1 MASNLAREL
10 LQARLLAAMFRGQV
24 KEGLA
29 LKGGMAMRV
38 AYGSVRYTKDID
50 LAADESL
57 SPDRI
62 KAVINGAVKTTLGAS
77 SAFMKNAKFTM
88 PKDTDTTLRWK
99 IEGVIGGS
107 TVNLTVEVSRRG
119 HIPEGSIQRVS
130 WTPPQGEGPI
140 TVDVFSMGMMA
151 ASKVD
156 CLCNPNRE
164 APRDVWDI
172 EILARMGVEPDKAL
186 VAKIGRER
194 LQSGL
199 RDLWGKIEKMDYEVA
214 KTQLGPYLDEKG
226 MALFTEESWDDIRLT
241 SYDRTKNWIEK
252 ALATFDA
259 TVPDED
265 APNPEAVYA

>member
-24 KEGLA
+24 KDGLA

-38 AYGSVRYTKDID
+38 AYGSVRYTK
-50 LAADESL
+50 
-57 SPDRI
+57 
-62 KAVINGAVKTTLGAS
+62 AVINGAVRSTLGAS
-77 SAFMKNAKFTM
+77 SSFMKNAKFSM

-119 HIPEGSIQRVS
+119 HIPEGSARRVS

-140 TVDVFSMGMMA
+140 VVDVFSMGMMA

-194 LQSGL
+194 LQNGL
-199 RDLWGKIEKMDYEVA
+199 RDLWAKIEKMDYEVA
-214 KTQLGPYLDEKG
+214 RTQLSPYLDEKG
-226 MALFTEESWDDIRLT
+226 LEMFTEERWDDIRLT
-241 SYDRTKNWIEK
+241 TYDRTKDWIER
-252 ALATFDA
+252 AVANL
-259 TVPDED
+259 DETSGVQISG
-265 APNPEAVYA
+265 PEAAYA